1 MSIEDAKTVVF
12 SELAPQF
19 PNKDLAN
26 QLESIWKENPLN
38 KTPQD
43 VSFRVLTYLVKH
55 RNDL

>member
-1 MSIEDAKTVVF
+1 MSIEDAKAVIF

-26 QLESIWKENPLN
+26 QLESIWKMNPLN

-43 VSFRVLTYLVKH
+43 ISFRVLTYLVKH